1 MSRATSVIRTLA
13 RRLGLSL
20 AAPAGHTVR
29 IANRLAPVVPAL
41 AGFSLVSWGAAMIYT
56 PAGWIAG
63 GLSLLVLGWDLNR
76 APVAPQRPAGG
87 E

>member
-1 MSRATSVIRTLA
+1 
-13 RRLGLSL
+13 
-20 AAPAGHTVR
+20 
-29 IANRLAPVVPAL
+29 
-41 AGFSLVSWGAAMIYT
+41 MIYT